1 MARNKYPEET
11 VTLILDTAQKLFLE
25 KGYEHTTIQDIIDN
39 LGGLTKGAI
48 YHHFTSKEDILNA
61 VTARLFQENSLAR
74 KWNKIAEDTSL
85 NGAQK
90 LKAMLYE
97 SLVDEQEQKFRS
109 MGIHLQN
116 MPHML
121 SDLLLRAV
129 NDIAPNAIKPVL
141 EEGITDGS
149 IKVPF
154 AKELAEI
161 ISLLANVWLN
171 PLVFSMS
178 DEDIEKKCQ
187 VILEMMT
194 ILGVDVSDM
203 YPMVYN
209 MNKQINEMD
218 NRNDRLP
225 PRWQF
230 IKAAY
235 IPKV

>member
-1 MARNKYPEET
+1 MARKKYPEET

-218 NRNDRLP
+218 NR
-225 PRWQF
+225 
-230 IKAAY
+230 K
-235 IPKV
+235 

>member
-1 MARNKYPEET
+1 
-11 VTLILDTAQKLFLE
+11 
-25 KGYEHTTIQDIIDN
+25 
-39 LGGLTKGAI
+39 
-48 YHHFTSKEDILNA
+48 
-61 VTARLFQENSLAR
+61 
-74 KWNKIAEDTSL
+74 
-85 NGAQK
+85 
-90 LKAMLYE
+90 
-97 SLVDEQEQKFRS
+97 
-109 MGIHLQN
+109 

-141 EEGITDGS
+141 EEGIKDGS

-218 NRNDRLP
+218 NR
-225 PRWQF
+225 
-230 IKAAY
+230 K
-235 IPKV
+235 

>member
-1 MARNKYPEET
+1 MLLLQGFFKK
-11 VTLILDTAQKLFLE
+11 TL
-25 KGYEHTTIQDIIDN
+25 
-39 LGGLTKGAI
+39 
-48 YHHFTSKEDILNA
+48 
-61 VTARLFQENSLAR
+61 LAR

-218 NRNDRLP
+218 NR
-225 PRWQF
+225 
-230 IKAAY
+230 K
-235 IPKV
+235 